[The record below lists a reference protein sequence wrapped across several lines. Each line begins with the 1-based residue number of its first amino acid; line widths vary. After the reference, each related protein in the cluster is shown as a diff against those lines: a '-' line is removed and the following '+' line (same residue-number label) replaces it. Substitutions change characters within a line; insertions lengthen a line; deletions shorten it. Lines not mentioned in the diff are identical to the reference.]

1 MSRIRTIKPDFFI
14 DEDVARLKPLTRI
27 LFIGLWCL
35 ADKAGRLEDRPQR
48 IKIQILPYDNVDIGA
63 ALDDLAMASFIFRYE
78 ADGQKLIQ
86 IRSFQKHQR
95 PHSTE
100 KESELPQYN
109 GEITVKQPL
118 NNIEAT
124 VTKQQ
129 ERKGKERKGT
139 YICST
144 EFLKF
149 YESYPRKVGKEPA
162 WKAWKKRNGDRPDI
176 ETLLKILEEQK
187 RSDQW
192 QKEGG
197 QFVPLP
203 ATWINQGRW
212 DDKLEE
218 KGGIQSWLETTS
230 QE

>member
-14 DEDVARLKPLTRI
+14 DEDVAKLKPLTRI
-27 LFIGLWCL
+27 LFTGLWCL

-48 IKIQILPYDNVDIGA
+48 IKIQILPYDNIDIDA
-63 ALDDLAMASFIFRYE
+63 ALDDLNNAAFIIRYT
-78 ADGQKLIQ
+78 ADDQKLIQ

-95 PHSTE
+95 PHHTE
-100 KESELPQYN
+100 KDSEFPPYN
-109 GEITVKQPL
+109 GEVPVKYPL
-118 NNIEAT
+118 SDGEEK
-124 VTKQQ
+124 VGK

-149 YESYPRKVGKEPA
+149 YEAYPRKVGKEPA

>member
-86 IRSFQKHQR
+86 IRSFQQHQR

-139 YICST
+139 YICSN